1 MQNNPKNFEDAMR
14 IARSPAGQELFR
26 LLQSADQEKLNKA
39 MSGAASGDYEAV
51 KKALG
56 PLLSSPEVR
65 AILAQMG
72 GNHGANGR

>member
-51 KKALG
+51 KNSLG

-65 AILAQMG
+65 ALLAQMG
-72 GNHGANGR
+72 GYHGSNGR

>member
-1 MQNNPKNFEDAMR
+1 MQQTPKNFEEAMR
-14 IARSPAGQELFR
+14 MAQSPAGQKLFR
-26 LLQSADQEKLNKA
+26 LLQRADQDNFRAA

-51 KKALG
+51 EKSLG

-72 GNHGANGR
+72 GNHGPNGR